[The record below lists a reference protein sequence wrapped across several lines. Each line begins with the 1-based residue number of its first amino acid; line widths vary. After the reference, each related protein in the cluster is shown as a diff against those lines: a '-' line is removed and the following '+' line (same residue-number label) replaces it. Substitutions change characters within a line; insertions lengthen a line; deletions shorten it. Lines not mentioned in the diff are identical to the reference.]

1 MIKTTPI
8 LISIPLLSMLLFS
21 VEPENNNIEVT
32 AKHVESANNTLYA
45 KDGVVVYY
53 NDSVIRS
60 DRASYNKEAH
70 KLVLDG
76 HVEMI
81 GYQGTKEHASHMEID
96 TQTNTIKFKEI
107 FFTNE
112 NDIWLLSNDAVRTKS
127 IYTFGDSML
136 SSCDINDPL
145 WKMHFSSSKYDAEE
159 KYMKLYNTS
168 VYFGDIPVFYT
179 PYLAFS
185 TSKERSSGL
194 LFPLLGYT
202 QDEGF
207 VYEQPIYWAI
217 NRSMDIEINPQ
228 IRTDRSVG
236 IYGTLRF
243 ADSPYSEGK
252 LRLGYF
258 RDNDDYLERNNL
270 TDQEHYGLEFLYDSS
285 QVFSQNFSED
295 VKDGLYANI
304 TLLNDIEYLNLQ
316 KTHLRHFGQI
326 PLQESRINYFIQNDD
341 WYGGLN
347 AKYFI
352 DTRLPD
358 NDSTLQTLPSVQLH
372 KYLKSFIFDNLTYS
386 LDLQSKHLDRKTG
399 PTLNQV
405 EMRVPIEFTAS
416 FLDDFFNVTLGEQL
430 YYGRFS
436 FTDDETLPHDYFQ
449 YYSNVHTAKIFS
461 DLTGKLHGLTHV
473 IQPSLGYIKPGSESQ
488 SPLNF
493 DELLDDQPQVKDLF
507 SVGLPEEQFIFTLGQ
522 YFYDDAMKLRFF
534 QRLSQGYY
542 QDRDYEMGDLKNEMG
557 YYWDEWSLYSNIYYS
572 FEYSDISESSNSIS
586 YDSEDYR
593 LSVGHTFKQVFTD
606 TDSTV
611 IANDISFD
619 FRYAYN
625 ERVAINGGLIY
636 NVEEETSKLWRVG
649 GSYTRDCWSV
659 AASISADVRPRPST
673 IDGVTDYT
681 QEYGFFI
688 QLNFIPFASI
698 NSAQLDNRIVTR

>member
-1 MIKTTPI
+1 MFKTTPI
-8 LISIPLLSMLLFS
+8 LISVPLLSMLLCAA
-21 VEPENNNIEVT
+21 EPENTNIEVT
-32 AKHVESANNTLYA
+32 AKHVESANDTLYA

-60 DRASYNKEAH
+60 DRASYNKAAH

-207 VYEQPIYWAI
+207 IYEQPIYWAI
-217 NRSMDIEINPQ
+217 NRSMDIEVNPQ

-243 ADSPYSEGK
+243 ADSPYSEGR

-258 RDNDDYLERNNL
+258 RDNDDYLEKNNL

-326 PLQESRINYFIQNDD
+326 PLQESRVNYFIQNDD

-372 KYLKSFIFDNLTYS
+372 KYLKSFILDNLTYS

-416 FLDDFFNVTLGEQL
+416 LMDDFIHVTLGEQL

-436 FTDDETLPHDYFQ
+436 FSDDVTLPHDYFQ

-461 DLTGKLHGLTHV
+461 DLTGKFNGLTHV
-473 IQPSLGYIKPGSESQ
+473 LQPSIEYIKPGSENQ
-488 SPLNF
+488 SPLDF
-493 DELLDDQPQVKDLF
+493 DKLVHDQPQVKDLF
-507 SVGLPEEQFIFTLGQ
+507 SVGLPEEQFQFTLGQ
-522 YFYDDAMKLRFF
+522 YFYDDEMKLRFF

-542 QDRDYEMGDLKNEMG
+542 QDREYEMGDLKNEMG
-557 YYWDEWSLYSNIYYS
+557 FYWDEWSLYSNIYYS
-572 FEYSDISESSNSIS
+572 FEYSDIHESSTSLS
-586 YDSEDYR
+586 YKDEDYR
-593 LSVGHTFKQVFTD
+593 ISLGHTYKQLFTE
-606 TDSTV
+606 TESKVT
-611 IANDISFD
+611 ANDISFD

-625 ERVAINGGLIY
+625 ERVEINGGLIY
-636 NVEEETSKLWRVG
+636 DVEDETSKLWRVG

-659 AASISADVRPRPST
+659 AASVSADVRPRPST
-673 IDGVTDYT
+673 VNGVRDYT
-681 QEYGFFI
+681 QEYGFFL

-698 NSAQLDNRIVTR
+698 NTAQLDTLVETP